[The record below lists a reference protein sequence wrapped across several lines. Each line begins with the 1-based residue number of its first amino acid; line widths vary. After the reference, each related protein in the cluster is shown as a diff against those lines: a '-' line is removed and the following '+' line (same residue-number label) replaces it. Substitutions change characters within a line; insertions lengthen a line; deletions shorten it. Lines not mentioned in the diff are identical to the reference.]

1 MFIYARPRSPVV
13 RDGLAGSAAGETIP
27 IAVIASVIGWL
38 VATAL
43 QQRAIRHQSG
53 RAPAS

>member
-1 MFIYARPRSPVV
+1 VV
-13 RDGLAGSAAGETIP
+13 RDGLAGSAAAETIP
-27 IAVIASVIGWL
+27 IAVIASVVGWL

-43 QQRAIRHQSG
+43 QQREAGHQPG

>member
-1 MFIYARPRSPVV
+1 LGLSFFGALLAAL
-13 RDGLAGSAAGETIP
+13 LAGSAAAETIP

-43 QQRAIRHQSG
+43 QQRETRHQPSPV
-53 RAPAS
+53 PAS

>member
-1 MFIYARPRSPVV
+1 LSFFGALLAAL
-13 RDGLAGSAAGETIP
+13 LAGSAAAETIP

-43 QQRAIRHQSG
+43 ERREARH
-53 RAPAS
+53 